1 MTYTFTYTI
10 NYHNHQLYNGK
21 RVVTNID
28 YTVACSRSDG
38 KSCSWNTSLAFPL
51 NAGEV
56 VIPRSWIKYDDS
68 DPENLVLNTYP
79 SYSSRSDF
87 KEYDDLNLPNDL
99 VTWVKNHHEGDAAQL
114 QSLKDY
120 ADYIIGA

>member
-38 KSCSWNTSLAFPL
+38 KSCSWNTSLAFPF

-56 VIPRSWIKYDDS
+56 VIPRSWIKYDDT

-87 KEYDDLNLPNDL
+87 TEYDDLSIPNDL
-99 VTWVKNHHEGDAAQL
+99 ITWVKAYHEEDAVRLEGTKGHAD
-114 QSLKDY
+114 SL
-120 ADYIIGA
+120 IT

>member
-10 NYHNHQLYNGK
+10 NTHSVKDYQGK
-21 RVVTNID
+21 RVVSQIM
-28 YTVACSRSDG
+28 YTVGVERSDG
-38 KSCSWNTSLAFPL
+38 KTCNIDLSINYPYDAATK
-51 NAGEV
+51 
-56 VIPRSWIKYDDS
+56 VIPYSRQKYDES
-68 DPENLVLNTYP
+68 DNVIAE
-79 SYSSRSDF
+79 SDYSDRTDF

-114 QSLKDY
+114 QSLKNF